1 MKPQSKPYFCRNF
14 KYYCGWY
21 IMEFQHNGK
30 PHFEAS
36 KFGVSINTNSEEG
49 LYHMIDIRSEDK
61 DAIVK

>member
-1 MKPQSKPYFCRNF
+1 
-14 KYYCGWY
+14 
-21 IMEFQHNGK
+21 MEFQHNGK